1 MHQICIQQ
9 NVTVHGTLWLVEKIV
24 ESKTATVQTIEQAY
38 EKMQEDGSRLPWDE
52 VKKQLDNFKNKV

>member
-1 MHQICIQQ
+1 M
-9 NVTVHGTLWLVEKIV
+9 HGTLWLVEKIV